1 MKPQPWHYHLV
12 SEVFAAGASVDLV
25 VVAKTVGRT
34 VGACEAVLRSA
45 WGRAELE
52 RYYAATRQALVTRR
66 VQPLEEVGERGRSG
80 GGWVGERALDGG
92 GTGERARGAGMF
104 RRDPGA
110 SRDGPREADGED
122 GDARHRSDQ
131 RSRVARENHFDREL
145 PPELDGPSQH
155 ETPRLQVRMGAT

>member
-66 VQPLEEVGERGRSG
+66 VQPLEKLASAGEAAVDGLVS
-80 GGWVGERALDGG
+80 ALWM
-92 GTGERARGAGMF
+92 A
-104 RRDPGA
+104 
-110 SRDGPREADGED
+110 
-122 GDARHRSDQ
+122 
-131 RSRVARENHFDREL
+131 VARENVREVRECSVAILAHLGMGPVKRTEKTVTHAIDQISDPVLLARIISTGEL

-155 ETPRLQVRMGAT
+155 ETPRLRVRMGAT